1 MRDKALWRCKNKM
14 MRKKTEYE
22 SLSEQSKSLKMRW
35 VMISFAFAATVLNY
49 LHRLSFN
56 YLTAKG
62 PLHDMIPDDAFGYIA
77 SAFFIAYM
85 LSNAFSGFVID
96 KLGTRLGYS
105 LSMAF
110 WTTAGILH
118 ALAMSPFQFGFFRF
132 LLGIGEAGNWPAA
145 IKLTSEWFPPNER
158 STASGIFNSGAA
170 VGAVVAPPLIAW
182 LGITFGW
189 QITFVVIGVLGY
201 LWLALFWFT
210 YYTPEK
216 VAEEAKARIVPPAIL
231 IKNRFVAWF
240 TLSKV
245 FMDPVWYFITFW
257 IGRYLADVYGWNL
270 VQIGWFA
277 MFPFIIADF
286 GNILGGLFTQFI
298 IKKGIE
304 IPNARKISV
313 GIFGLM
319 MALSLL
325 LGPFIINGP
334 IGALIVLAVAGF
346 GYAAYTANTMA
357 FPADVVPKSATASVW
372 GIASVGAGLGGVIF
386 QSLSGIAIKKLST
399 HFDYTLA
406 YKAVFVGYGLL
417 ALIGLS
423 IVIFM
428 IGPLVQNKDLQTYV
442 DGKAV

>member
-1 MRDKALWRCKNKM
+1 MIRNLNTEDISGKN
-14 MRKKTEYE
+14 R
-22 SLSEQSKSLKMRW
+22 QSRIRW
-35 VMISFAFAATVLNY
+35 AMISFAFAATVLNY
-49 LHRLSFN
+49 VHRLSFN

-85 LSNAFSGFVID
+85 ISNAFSGFVID
-96 KLGTRLGYS
+96 KLGTRIGYS

-118 ALAMSPFQFGFFRF
+118 SLAMTPFQFGFFRF

-182 LGITFGW
+182 LGTTYGW

-210 YYTPEK
+210 YYTPKK
-216 VAEEAKARIVPPAIL
+216 VVKEAKARIIPPLKL
-231 IKNRFVAWF
+231 IKNRFVSAL

-270 VQIGWFA
+270 AKIGWFA
-277 MFPFIIADF
+277 MFPFIVADF

-298 IKKGIE
+298 IKKGVK
-304 IPNARKISV
+304 IPKARKISV
-313 GIFGLM
+313 GIFGLT

-334 IGALIVLAVAGF
+334 TGALIVLAIAGF

-357 FPADVVPKSATASVW
+357 FPADVVPKSAIASVW

-386 QSLSGIAIKKLST
+386 QSVSGVAIKSISS
-399 HFDYTLA
+399 HIDYRIA
-406 YKAVFVGYGLL
+406 YSSVFVGYGLI

-423 IVIFM
+423 IVLFM
-428 IGPLVQNKDLQTYV
+428 TGPLVHSESLQAYV
-442 DGKAV
+442 DEENQ

>member
-1 MRDKALWRCKNKM
+1 MGKNIPNDNLTGQNKP
-14 MRKKTEYE
+14 
-22 SLSEQSKSLKMRW
+22 LKMRW

-85 LSNAFSGFVID
+85 FSNAFSGFVID
-96 KLGTRLGYS
+96 KLGTRIGYS
-105 LSMAF
+105 LTMAF

-189 QITFVVIGVLGY
+189 QMTFVVIGVLGY
-201 LWLALFWFT
+201 LWLASFWFV

-216 VAEEAKARIVPPAIL
+216 IAKEAKARIVPPARL
-231 IKNRFVAWF
+231 IKTRFVSWF

-277 MFPFIIADF
+277 MFPFIVADF

-298 IKKGIE
+298 IRKGIE
-304 IPNARKISV
+304 IPVARKISV
-313 GIFGLM
+313 GIFGSM
-319 MALSLL
+319 MALSLI
-325 LGPFIINGP
+325 LGPLFIDGP

-386 QSLSGIAIKKLST
+386 QSISGIAIKNLSV
-399 HFDYTLA
+399 HFDHTI
-406 YKAVFVGYGLL
+406 
-417 ALIGLS
+417 AL
-423 IVIFM
+423 
-428 IGPLVQNKDLQTYV
+428 
-442 DGKAV
+442 